1 MERSTATWKPN
12 VEISPTC
19 PRCGSMNTKFCYYN
33 NYSLTQP
40 RYFCKG
46 CRRYWTKGGSL
57 RNVPVGGGCRK
68 TRRPKS
74 SSSIRLVDGHRRGG
88 MFIAQEGI
96 SAAADN
102 NNPAAAAAAG
112 GTNGPAPNIDLAA
125 VYANFMNQKPNPNPQ
140 PQPGG
145 HIPETTTLANNN
157 DGGGAGPSFEFS
169 GYPAMLNVDYFVP
182 EDAMA
187 LQDGGFVVDEFGN
200 NNNSAAALFQEQFC
214 GESLPPILPPHQE
227 LTTSEG
233 WPNHNSD
240 MNMNMNMM
248 FPLHTISAHHEPEVQ
263 GCPNHHTSSSASL
276 FSIPTT
282 YDSIFRP

>member
-1 MERSTATWKPN
+1 MERVTATWKPN

-68 TRRPKS
+68 TRRAK
-74 SSSIRLVDGHRRGG
+74 SSSIRVVSNHRRGG
-88 MFIAQEGI
+88 VFGI
-96 SAAADN
+96 SAADN
-102 NNPAAAAAAG
+102 NNPAGSTTSPASAAA

-125 VYANFMNQKPNPNPQ
+125 VYANFMNPNPNPQ
-140 PQPGG
+140 PQPA
-145 HIPETTTLANNN
+145 HIPETTLANN
-157 DGGGAGPSFEFS
+157 DDGGGGGAGPSFEFS

-182 EDAMA
+182 EAAMA
-187 LQDGGFVVDEFGN
+187 PQDGGFVVDEFGN

-214 GESLPPILPPHQE
+214 GESLPPMLPPHEE
-227 LTTSEG
+227 LTASEG
-233 WPNHNSD
+233 WPTHNSD

-248 FPLHTISAHHEPEVQ
+248 FPLHHTISAHHHEPELQ
-263 GCPNHHTSSSASL
+263 GCPNHHTTSSASL